1 MPLDAAV
8 QSVTATLNYLGPIA
22 EKPTRYV
29 DEPPAG
35 RPRWNGLEEPHEV
48 PIIDGRARAGAFT
61 LDRNGFALLQAPTT
75 VRNFYDANEITSVYY
90 SEAEA
95 LLRRTLG
102 AARVVVF
109 DHIVRNATRFAQG
122 KAKEPVLRVH
132 NDYTYRS
139 APKRVR
145 DLLGDEADELLRHRF
160 AIVNVWRPIRGPVL
174 DSPLA
179 LCDAASFTDADLVPS
194 DLVYRDRVGEITSVR
209 FNPTHRWYYFSRMQP
224 DEALLIKCHDSAT
237 DGRARLS
244 FHTAFKDPTVPAD
257 APPRESIELRTLVF
271 FPPVQ

>member
-8 QSVTATLNYLGPIA
+8 QSVTATLNYLGPIE

-35 RPRWNGLEEPHEV
+35 RPRWNGVDEPHLL
-48 PIIDGRARAGAFT
+48 PITDARAQADEFT
-61 LDRNGFALLQAPTT
+61 LDRNGFALLRTPSAVQD
-75 VRNFYDANEITSVYY
+75 FYDEGEVTSSYY
-90 SEAEA
+90 PEVEA

-109 DHIVRNATRFAQG
+109 DHIVRNAVRFAEG

-139 APKRVR
+139 APNRVR
-145 DLLGDEADELLRHRF
+145 DILGDDANELLRHRF

-179 LCDAASFTDADLVPS
+179 LCDATSFTDADLVPS

-244 FHTAFKDPTVPAD
+244 FHTAFKDPTVPAN
-257 APPRESIELRTLVF
+257 APPRESIEVRTLVF
-271 FPPVQ
+271 FLPAR

>member
-1 MPLDAAV
+1 MPLDVAV
-8 QSVTATLNYLGPIA
+8 QSVTAILNYLGPIA

-35 RPRWNGLEEPHEV
+35 RPRWNGVEEPHEV
-48 PIIDGRARAGAFT
+48 PITDGRARVGEFT
-61 LDRNGFALLQAPTT
+61 LDRNGFALLQAPSA
-75 VRNFYDANEITSVYY
+75 VRNFYDADEITGVYY
-90 SEAEA
+90 PETEA

-102 AARVVVF
+102 AVRVVVF
-109 DHIVRNATRFAQG
+109 DHIVRNAARLAEG

-145 DLLGDEADELLRHRF
+145 DLLADEADELLRHRF

-179 LCDAASFTDADLVPS
+179 LCDATSFTDADLVPS
-194 DLVYRDRVGEITSVR
+194 DLVYRDRVGEITSVL
-209 FNPTHRWYYFSRMQP
+209 FNPTHRWYYFSRMQQ

-257 APPRESIELRTLVF
+257 APPRESIELRTLMF
-271 FPPVQ
+271 FPPAH